1 MNLLQATKALPRWI
15 PVALA
20 SAVAIVV
27 LAALA
32 LWRLSGPSALPV
44 LATAPAFSLTDQE
57 GRTVSSDQLRGKVA
71 IVGFIYTSCP
81 DICPMLTNQMRG
93 LQLKLK
99 DAGLLGTEAQLLS
112 ITVDPERDTP
122 AVLTQYAKEH
132 GAETATWRFLT
143 GDPEAIRQTIVKGF
157 LLPVEKE
164 MAAADSH
171 NHGSTASATT
181 PSAPDP
187 QQTYNV
193 NHSGKIALVDKTGQ
207 IRAYYDGESLDAAT
221 VIAAI
226 KALR

>member
-1 MNLLQATKALPRWI
+1 VNLLQATKALPRWI

-20 SAVAIVV
+20 SAIAIVV

-32 LWRLSGPSALPV
+32 LWRLSSPSALPV

-71 IVGFIYTSCP
+71 IVGFIYTNCP

-99 DAGLLGTEAQLLS
+99 DAGLLGTEAQLMS

-122 AVLTQYAKEH
+122 AVLAQYAKEH
-132 GAETATWRFLT
+132 GAETGTWRFLT
-143 GDPEAIRQTIVKGF
+143 GEPEAIRQTIVKGF

-171 NHGSTASATT
+171 NHGSTGAAT
-181 PSAPDP
+181 SAPDP
-187 QQTYNV
+187 QQTYIV

-207 IRAYYDGESLDAAT
+207 IRAYYDSESLDAAK

-226 KALR
+226 KALQ